1 MPQCEIVLISC
12 TDVSK
17 VKKEHRTS
25 DEVTRNMM
33 FNNYFF
39 KLLLL

>member
-17 VKKEHRTS
+17 VKKEHRTL

-39 KLLLL
+39 